1 MEKMKK
7 MISAELPR
15 CMGTCLHWE
24 QVFYIDDY
32 DDEYEKCYD
41 YCHVKKHGIK
51 DKDCANCNSWESG
64 WN

>member
-1 MEKMKK
+1 
-7 MISAELPR
+7 
-15 CMGTCLHWE
+15 MGTCLHWE
-24 QVFYIDDY
+24 QVFYMDDY

-64 WN
+64 WTNYDG